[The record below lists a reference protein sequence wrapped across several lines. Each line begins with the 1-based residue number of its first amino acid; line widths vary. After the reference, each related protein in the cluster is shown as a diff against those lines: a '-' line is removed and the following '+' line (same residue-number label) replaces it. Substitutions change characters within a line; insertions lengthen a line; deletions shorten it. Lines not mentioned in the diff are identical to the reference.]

1 MRETGIWRTE
11 DMISPKKHF
20 VIFFGIAREKSVL
33 VSLRV
38 THYYNLA
45 QLRDSLIAQPAKD
58 NSGDR

>member
-1 MRETGIWRTE
+1 
-11 DMISPKKHF
+11 MISPKKHF